1 MSPDEV
7 VDLRE
12 LARRAPRTDAE
23 QDRLAFCARV
33 VEAATARWYRGLASP
48 TPLPCGLC
56 PDRIVVLLSDDGEE
70 AHWRCESCGRGG
82 IVRDWRGTAWD
93 HTLVELPGA
102 SDLAAWMEV
111 EVTLAQ
117 YDVLVGLEELT
128 HAPRKVV
135 HGAQWVEGGAL
146 LHAPA
151 EAFVMLRDVVAAA
164 AVVARTRGD
173 EELLREVHAT
183 LDAALDAG

>member
-1 MSPDEV
+1 MSHEEV
-7 VDLRE
+7 VDLRA
-12 LARRAPRTDAE
+12 LARTAPRTDAE
-23 QDRLAFCARV
+23 QERLSFCGRV

-48 TPLPCGLC
+48 TPLPCGEC
-56 PDRIVVLLSDDGEE
+56 PDRIVVLLSDDGEQAE
-70 AHWRCESCGRGG
+70 WHCESCGRGG
-82 IVRDWRGTAWD
+82 IVRNWRGSAWD

-102 SDLAAWMEV
+102 ADLAGWMEI
-111 EVTLAQ
+111 EVSLAQ
-117 YDVLVGLEELT
+117 FDVLAGLEELT

-151 EAFVMLRDVVAAA
+151 DALVMLRDVVAAA
-164 AVVARTRGD
+164 AAAARTRSD

-183 LDAALDAG
+183 LDAALDAD